1 MDTEKVIPVLMAW
14 DWGDGIHCITWCEH
28 CRRYHWH
35 GLGDGHRWAH
45 CSHPPETPFMETG
58 YIIKVVG
65 PVPPEIKKDADRRKP
80 RGPEVPWKN

>member
-1 MDTEKVIPVLMAW
+1 
-14 DWGDGIHCITWCEH
+14 
-28 CRRYHWH
+28 
-35 GLGDGHRWAH
+35 
-45 CSHPPETPFMETG
+45 METG